1 MENSSNEETVEESVN
16 LTNFI
21 KSETESD
28 CDICGKNFKNSSSL
42 EKHIIEVSKYN
53 NENEVFFKVCLL
65 PLVLGIYNF
74 CQEPKNP
81 ILKVPFREKL
91 QIYRSYKVL

>member
-28 CDICGKNFKNSSSL
+28 CDICGKSFKNSSSL
-42 EKHIIEVSKYN
+42 EKHIIEVSKYK
-53 NENEVFFKVCLL
+53 NEVFLSISGSV
-65 PLVLGIYNF
+65 GMG
-74 CQEPKNP
+74 
-81 ILKVPFREKL
+81 
-91 QIYRSYKVL
+91 STGS

>member
-28 CDICGKNFKNSSSL
+28 CDICGKSFKSSSSL
-42 EKHIIEVSKYN
+42 EKHIIEVSRD
-53 NENEVFFKVCLL
+53 
-65 PLVLGIYNF
+65 NF
-74 CQEPKNP
+74 MWPEM
-81 ILKVPFREKL
+81 
-91 QIYRSYKVL
+91 